1 MPAFK
6 IFSVFKSHQYTQVRV
21 AKNQENCQGFCYNFV
36 FFISTDRWLD
46 LGFSLLSA
54 EYLNIEKQ
62 PTQQNEYN
70 I

>member
-1 MPAFK
+1 MFAEVK
-6 IFSVFKSHQYTQVRV
+6 KTAI
-21 AKNQENCQGFCYNFV
+21 GFCYNFI
-36 FFISTDRWLD
+36 FFSTDRWLD